1 MASSSI
7 LTRLSTQHSVF
18 GQPAHLPPRQLP
30 TKEDVFR
37 CYLWHRDNCSAD
49 ELQSRRETL
58 KLTATDVIGVWNKA
72 SIPTIEEKS
81 VLNKLDRLVNAG
93 NKLQKYPLAKRQCA
107 SFQSDESSFKEL
119 FDICS
124 CKCVPSGQLDRHQCK
139 CKLKIPAI
147 EWTFLWTKTENVRW

>member
-18 GQPAHLPPRQLP
+18 GQPAHLPQRQLP

-49 ELQSRRETL
+49 ELQSRQETL
-58 KLTATDVIGVWNKA
+58 KLTATDVTGVWNKA

-81 VLNKLDRLVNAG
+81 VLKKLDRLVNAG

-107 SFQSDESSFKEL
+107 SFQSDESSL
-119 FDICS
+119 S
-124 CKCVPSGQLDRHQCK
+124 S
-139 CKLKIPAI
+139 
-147 EWTFLWTKTENVRW
+147 FLTSVRASVYPVGSLTDTSVNVN